1 MHKGILMS
9 VMDKGGKLAMTD
21 GTIWVV
27 NPKNIEEASKWVPPV
42 LVTIDEQSSS
52 KEYDYTL
59 TNSETEASVTAL
71 RRR

>member
-1 MHKGILMS
+1 MHKGILMA
-9 VMDKGGKLAMTD
+9 VLDKGAKLVMTD

-27 NPKNIEEASKWVPPV
+27 NPKNIEEASEWTPPV
-42 LVTIDEQSSS
+42 MVTIDEQSSS

-59 TNSETEASVTAL
+59 TNSDTEASVTAL

>member
-1 MHKGILMS
+1 MHNSILMA
-9 VMDKGGKLAMTD
+9 VLDKGAKLVMTD

-27 NPKNIEEASKWVPPV
+27 NPKNIEEASLWVPPV
-42 LVTIDEQSSS
+42 MVSIDEQSSS